1 MPTHI
6 AVPVPTETFVELLDF
21 LRGEGS
27 DRDPVDAIQ
36 DAIAYWIQN
45 AGWKQDDLLPETRPT
60 LSRGYTWRYKD
71 TYLFL
76 PQGTEVRMR
85 YKERYQYAKVEED
98 EIVYQGEVVSPST
111 LTRKIAGS
119 SRNAWKDLW
128 IKRPG
133 DSEWKLADQCRREAR
148 EAEQKA
154 MRDLDQALGLVASHK
169 P

>member
-1 MPTHI
+1 
-6 AVPVPTETFVELLDF
+6 
-21 LRGEGS
+21 
-27 DRDPVDAIQ
+27 
-36 DAIAYWIQN
+36 
-45 AGWKQDDLLPETRPT
+45 
-60 LSRGYTWRYKD
+60 
-71 TYLFL
+71 
-76 PQGTEVRMR
+76 MR

-98 EIVYQGEVVSPST
+98 EIIYQGEVVSPST
-111 LTRKIAGS
+111 LTRKITGS

-154 MRDLDQALGLVASHK
+154 MRDLDQALGLVASDK